1 MLSAPGFSLIEAPPV
16 EGLSGPVIDV
26 GRVGVRG
33 LIAALDTGGPVYLV
47 RDPSSPPDTLDTVDK
62 IWLQTSGTT
71 GTPKWVGHDLAKLL
85 VRIAPGQGEA
95 ARWLLTFHPA
105 SFAGLQVILSAMIGG
120 HVLICPPVGADV
132 AAMVH
137 LAVTERATHISGTP
151 TFWRAFLMALGDQDL
166 DLRSVT
172 LGGEA
177 PDQGI
182 LDVLR
187 TRFPKARLRHIY
199 ATTEAGRV
207 FSVSDGR
214 AGFPRAWL
222 NDQLAM
228 SPHDTLLV
236 AGRDTGDVIVLT
248 DERVLFQGR
257 LDAMVNIGGVKIYP
271 EAVETH
277 LLKLDI
283 IQDVRVTPK
292 PNPIT
297 GHILVADIVL
307 KPFSDDATA
316 QIKAHVALLPRAAR
330 PASLRFVDRLDIGA
344 TGKKLR
350 SA

>member
-1 MLSAPGFSLIEAPPV
+1 MLAAPGFSLLEATPA
-16 EGLSGPVIDV
+16 EDLSGPIVDV
-26 GRVGVRG
+26 ARVGVRG
-33 LIAALDTGGPVYLV
+33 LVQALEAGGPLYAL
-47 RDPSSPPDTLDTVDK
+47 RDPSAPPKALDGADK

-85 VRIAPGQGEA
+85 VRIAPGQGEP

-132 AAMVH
+132 AAMVQ
-137 LAVTERATHISGTP
+137 LAVAEHATHISGTP

-177 PDQGI
+177 PEQGI
-182 LDVLR
+182 LDALR
-187 TRFPKARLRHIY
+187 TRFPQARLRHIY
-199 ATTEAGRV
+199 ATTEAGKV

-222 NDQLAM
+222 NDQLTI

-236 AGRDTGDVIVLT
+236 GGRDTGDVIALT
-248 DERVLFQGR
+248 DDRVLFQGR

-271 EAVETH
+271 EAVEAH
-277 LLKLDI
+277 LLQLDI

-307 KPFSDDATA
+307 KPFSGDATA
-316 QIKAHVALLPRAAR
+316 QIKAHMATLPRAAR